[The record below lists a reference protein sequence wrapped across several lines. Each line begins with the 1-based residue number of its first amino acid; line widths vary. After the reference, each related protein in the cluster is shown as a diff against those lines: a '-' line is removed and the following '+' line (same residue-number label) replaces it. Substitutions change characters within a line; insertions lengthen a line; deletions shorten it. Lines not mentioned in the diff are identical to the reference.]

1 MDNRKVTVN
10 QILISGPKIEASLGI
25 KYLAPT
31 ERPNKQNIEKEKDE
45 LHGPHKNGD
54 EPMCS
59 RRANSSFF
67 L

>member
-1 MDNRKVTVN
+1 MDC
-10 QILISGPKIEASLGI
+10 PKIEASLGI

-31 ERPNKQNIEKEKDE
+31 NRPNKQNIEKEKDE